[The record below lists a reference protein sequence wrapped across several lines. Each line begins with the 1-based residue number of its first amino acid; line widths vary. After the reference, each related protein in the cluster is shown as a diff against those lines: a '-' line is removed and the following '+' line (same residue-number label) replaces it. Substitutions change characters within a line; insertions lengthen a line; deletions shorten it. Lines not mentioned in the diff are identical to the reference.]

1 MKIHKNDTHIIIGF
15 YSHGY
20 VCIAMHMHYFEFLHG
35 YTPLHRATS
44 SLYHWFLAEFEL
56 SAISVAIVDSL

>member
-1 MKIHKNDTHIIIGF
+1 MCD
-15 YSHGY
+15 YSWQEFI
-20 VCIAMHMHYFEFLHG
+20 IAMHMHYFEFLHG